1 MPKIAQ
7 VLHHVPR
14 AHQAVLFLLHV
25 VTLLTGWPAEE
36 ASKGNLDILWTT
48 YSTLRSLSRLTRRT
62 APVKTSGYFFVALM
76 PQFIC
81 LRLEVPAG
89 QKNTINPHCVF
100 KRILIVDHVGG
111 CKTSRFK

>member
-36 ASKGNLDILWTT
+36 ASKGNRRYSVDYILDAALAE
-48 YSTLRSLSRLTRRT
+48 STDAKNRACKNVRLFLCCPHATVYLFT
-62 APVKTSGYFFVALM
+62 A
-76 PQFIC
+76 
-81 LRLEVPAG
+81 
-89 QKNTINPHCVF
+89 
-100 KRILIVDHVGG
+100 
-111 CKTSRFK
+111 

>member
-7 VLHHVPR
+7 VLHRVPR

-36 ASKGNLDILWTT
+36 ASKGNRRYSVDYILHAALAE
-48 YSTLRSLSRLTRRT
+48 STDAKNRAWLFLCCPHAT
-62 APVKTSGYFFVALM
+62 AYL
-76 PQFIC
+76 

-89 QKNTINPHCVF
+89 QKNTINPHYVF